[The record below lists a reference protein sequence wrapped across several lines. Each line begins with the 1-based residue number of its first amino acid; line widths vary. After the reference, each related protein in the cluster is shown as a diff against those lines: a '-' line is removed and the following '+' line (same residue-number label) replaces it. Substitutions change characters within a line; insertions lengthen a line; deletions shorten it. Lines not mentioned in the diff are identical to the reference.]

1 MRRLRLRRVTRTDS
15 RRTARCLG
23 LTLALFILTP
33 ASLAAGDELRPEAV
47 AFFET
52 RIRPLLVEHCYKC
65 HSAISKT
72 VHGGLV
78 LDSRPGIQQGGD
90 SGEVIVP
97 GVPDQSLLIQAV
109 RYDDESLQMPPDG
122 KLSAAQV
129 RDLVTWVE
137 LGVPDPRNVG
147 TAVESRALDVS
158 AADKHWAF
166 RPPEDAPVPAVRGT
180 TWPQSP
186 IDHFILA
193 GLEAKDLQPAP
204 PADRHSLIRRI
215 TFDLTGLPPTPDEVD
230 AFLADQSPAAI
241 SGLVDRLLASPA
253 YGERWARHWLD
264 VARYSDTSGK
274 DENAAYG
281 FAYRYRDYVIAAFNQ
296 DKPFD
301 RFVHE
306 QLAGD
311 LLPARSEVE
320 RYELITAAGFLQLGP
335 KALAEQDKPKLL
347 MDIVDEQI
355 EVVGQGLLG
364 LSVNC
369 ARCHDHKFDPIPT
382 RDYYALA
389 GIFGSTHVM
398 DEMTFVSW
406 WLDVPLADAPTVAK
420 FTAHTETV
428 KKNEKEIAEHT
439 QAANNTIVRA
449 WRKDTKR
456 YIHVASRIARSGNGQ
471 TSSVEE
477 TATEHRLRAD
487 VLERWVKL
495 LRDSQTPGQ
504 HINDLLA
511 PWHAVAT
518 LPATRFLKEAR
529 KKIAFSLENP
539 KPTEISR
546 YVASWFDDLT
556 PRFLDDVAARYDG
569 MFSAIDQ
576 EWAETQ
582 EMAKNENPITQ
593 LGHYPQEKIRQILY
607 GDQGIFRLPE
617 NARALYPDNVEKQLA
632 KLETEGE
639 VLKKAAPPTPPMAI
653 SVRDGTVADARIHVR
668 GNHLNLGEVVPRGF
682 LQAVSVADPPHV
694 NRDQSGRL
702 QLAEWLTRPDHP
714 LTSRVLVNRL
724 WLWHFGEG
732 LCRTPDDFGTR
743 GDKPTHRPL
752 LDWLA
757 HRLVENGWS
766 IKAMHRLILLSS
778 TYQMSGTHND
788 AGAMVDPEN
797 RLHGRFERRRL
808 AAEEI
813 RDAILAVSG
822 QLDRTMG
829 GGLLNH
835 ENRAQ
840 HVDNYKKV
848 DYDFK
853 CRSVYLPV
861 VRNALYDVFQLFD
874 FGDAQT
880 VNGQRS
886 RTTVATQAL
895 FLLNSQLA
903 FAAAQK
909 MAKELLT
916 KPDLDTTERVRHLY
930 RLVFSREPTQGEI
943 ELTVRHRDRIAT
955 KITDQPAE
963 PGKRRAQVWETL
975 CMGFL
980 AANEYAFVE

>member
-1 MRRLRLRRVTRTDS
+1 MRRLRLGRVTRTDFGRS
-15 RRTARCLG
+15 VRVIPAVLV
-23 LTLALFILTP
+23 LTLAPLV
-33 ASLAAGDELRPEAV
+33 AGDELRPEAV

-52 RIRPLLVEHCYKC
+52 RIRPLLVEHCYEC
-65 HSAISKT
+65 HSATSET

-78 LDSRPGIQQGGD
+78 LDSRPGIQKGGD
-90 SGEVIVP
+90 SGEVIIP
-97 GVPDQSLLIQAV
+97 GVPDRSLLVHAV
-109 RYDDESLQMPPDG
+109 RYDDELLQMPPEG
-122 KLSAAQV
+122 MLSAAQI
-129 RDLVTWVE
+129 RDLVSWVAM
-137 LGVPDPRNVG
+137 GAPDPRSVG
-147 TAVESRALDVS
+147 TLVESHALDVA
-158 AADKHWAF
+158 AADEHWAF
-166 RPPEDAPVPAVRGT
+166 RPPEDVLVPAIHDT

-193 GLEAKDLQPAP
+193 GLEAKGLHPAP

-215 TFDLTGLPPTPDEVD
+215 TFDLTGLPPTPEEV
-230 AFLADQSPAAI
+230 AEFLADESPAALSKLI
-241 SGLVDRLLASPA
+241 DRLLASPA
-253 YGERWARHWLD
+253 YGERWGRHWLD

-281 FAYRYRDYVIAAFNQ
+281 HAYRYRDYVIAAFNQ

-311 LLPARSEVE
+311 LLPARCEAE
-320 RYELITAAGFLQLGP
+320 RYEQVIAAGFLQLGP

-355 EVVGQGLLG
+355 EVLGQGLLG

-406 WLDVPLADAPTVAK
+406 WLDVPLADKSTVAK
-420 FTAHTETV
+420 VTAHTEAV
-428 KKNEKEIAEHT
+428 RKNKKEIAEYT
-439 QAANNTIVRA
+439 QDANDAIMRA
-449 WRKDTKR
+449 WRKDTRR
-456 YIHVASRIARSGNGQ
+456 YFHVASRLARSDNDQ
-471 TSSVEE
+471 TPSVEKM
-477 TATEHRLRAD
+477 AAEHRLRAD

-495 LRDSQTPGQ
+495 LSDSQTPGRNI
-504 HINDLLA
+504 HDLLT
-511 PWHAVAT
+511 PWRAVASLT
-518 LPATRFLKEAR
+518 ADQFPGDAR
-529 KKIAFSLENP
+529 KKIESSLENG
-539 KPTEISR
+539 KPTEVSR
-546 YVASWFDDLT
+546 YVASWFKELT
-556 PRFLDDVAARYDG
+556 PRSLDDVAAQYDA

-576 EWAETQ
+576 EWTETQ
-582 EMAKNENPITQ
+582 EKAKNQAPIVQ
-593 LGHYPQEKIRQILY
+593 LGHYAQEKIRQILY
-607 GDQGIFRLPE
+607 GDQGIFRLP
-617 NARALYPDNVEKQLA
+617 NDARDLYPDNVDKHLA
-632 KLETEGE
+632 KLETERE
-639 VLKKAAPPTPPMAI
+639 VLEKEAPPTPPMAI
-653 SVRDGTVADARIHVR
+653 SVRDGTIADARIHVR
-668 GNHLNLGEVVPRGF
+668 GNHLNLGEAVPRGF
-682 LQAVSVADPPHV
+682 LQAVSLADPPHV
-694 NRDQSGRL
+694 NPDQSGRL

-743 GDKPTHRPL
+743 GDEPAHQPL

-757 HRLVENGWS
+757 HRLIENNWS
-766 IKAMHRLILLSS
+766 IKAMHRVILLSS

-788 AGAMVDPEN
+788 AAMMVDPEN

-808 AAEEI
+808 TAEEI

-835 ENRAQ
+835 KNRVQ
-840 HVDNYKKV
+840 HVDNKKKV
-848 DYDFK
+848 NYDFK
-853 CRSVYLPV
+853 RRSVYLPV

-886 RTTVATQAL
+886 ETTVAPQAL
-895 FLLNSQLA
+895 FLMNSQMA
-903 FAAAQK
+903 FVSAQK
-909 MAKELLT
+909 MSEKLLAMA
-916 KPDLDTTERVRHLY
+916 DLDTTERIRHLH
-930 RLVFSREPTQGEI
+930 RLVFSREPTQSEI
-943 ELTVRHRDRIAT
+943 ELTVQHRNRIAAA
-955 KITDQPAE
+955 IADQPAE
-963 PGKRRAQVWETL
+963 PGRQRTRVWETL
-975 CMGFL
+975 CQGFL
-980 AANEYAFVE
+980 SANEFVFVE